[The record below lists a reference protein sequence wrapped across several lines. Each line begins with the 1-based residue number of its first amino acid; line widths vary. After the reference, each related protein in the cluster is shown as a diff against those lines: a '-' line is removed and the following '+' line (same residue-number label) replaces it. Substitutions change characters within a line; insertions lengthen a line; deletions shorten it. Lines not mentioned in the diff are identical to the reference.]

1 MKGGGTQNSFR
12 TSSNILLKRNLEVEL
27 GVQSERIVL
36 PLLTG
41 SRAPQYDMSGWFGVK
56 YNPEHK
62 PQN

>member
-1 MKGGGTQNSFR
+1 
-12 TSSNILLKRNLEVEL
+12 LKRNLEVEL